1 MELFSISKEI
11 EHIPFFE
18 YMICFKEH
26 MAWRLNK
33 PFKVD
38 KPRSY
43 PTLCDQ
49 ITYKCTVALATLYHF
64 LWNIVSFH
72 NLFPLIAGLQLK
84 SRRLL
89 VDTEQKRFSSR
100 WTELI
105 FHANS
110 GKWLVVVLFTS
121 IAALVSSCHMVI
133 NQEFSKATVEILRQ
147 CISLRYVN
155 NSLSSIRYLHYH
167 GRHAKNGL
175 TFNI

>member
-1 MELFSISKEI
+1 MLITENLNDRMELFSISKEI

-43 PTLCDQ
+43 PTSCDQ
-49 ITYKCTVALATLYHF
+49 ITYNCTVALATLYHF

-84 SRRLL
+84 SRRLSVDKNKSVFPL
-89 VDTEQKRFSSR
+89 V
-100 WTELI
+100 EL
-105 FHANS
+105 NS
-110 GKWLVVVLFTS
+110 FFMPVLG
-121 IAALVSSCHMVI
+121 
-133 NQEFSKATVEILRQ
+133 NDW
-147 CISLRYVN
+147 
-155 NSLSSIRYLHYH
+155 
-167 GRHAKNGL
+167 
-175 TFNI
+175 